1 MGSTG
6 KSCPPTL
13 RRARDTPNPA
23 IYGDDMPESTEG
35 LSYFA
40 TAAAMTDPT
49 AHADGLADTPSSP
62 ADDVDPSP
70 RVGREPVEA
79 AFFDLDK
86 TVIAKAAM
94 LAFGPRLRQEGLLN
108 RWLVVRA
115 LWGQIVFRYLGA
127 DEGRME
133 KMRETALRIAVGWE
147 KEKISALVDNAL
159 TEVIDPL
166 VYGEALELMESHRDA
181 GRRVY
186 LVSASP
192 EEIVLPLARHLGVDD
207 AIATRARIDADGC
220 YTGEVEF
227 YSAGVH
233 KVEAIE
239 REQGIHHLD
248 LARSFAYSDSITDLP
263 MLEAVGHPVAVN
275 PDRALL
281 HEAEARGWEI
291 RTFENPR
298 SLQDG
303 FIAGPRPATLGAGA
317 LGLGLAAGAALW
329 WWTRRA
335 APRRRRP
342 F

>member
-1 MGSTG
+1 MAMSQ
-6 KSCPPTL
+6 PP
-13 RRARDTPNPA
+13 
-23 IYGDDMPESTEG
+23 S
-35 LSYFA
+35 
-40 TAAAMTDPT
+40 
-49 AHADGLADTPSSP
+49 
-62 ADDVDPSP
+62 
-70 RVGREPVEA
+70 VEA

-94 LAFGPRLRQEGLLN
+94 LAFGPRLQQEGLLN

-133 KMRETALRIAVGWE
+133 KMRETALRIAVGWD
-147 KEKISALVDNAL
+147 KEKIAALVDNAL

-166 VYGEALELMESHRDA
+166 VYAEALELMDSHRDA

-192 EEIVLPLARHLGVDD
+192 EEIVLPLARYLGVDD
-207 AIATRARIDADGC
+207 AIATRARVDADGC

-239 REQGIHHLD
+239 HERDLHNLD
-248 LARSFAYSDSITDLP
+248 LANSFAYSDSITDIP
-263 MLEAVGHPVAVN
+263 MLETVGHPVAVN
-275 PDRALL
+275 PDRGLL
-281 HEAEARGWEI
+281 KEAEARGWEI

-298 SLQDG
+298 PLREGSLQ
-303 FIAGPRPATLGAGA
+303 APKPAVLGAGA
-317 LGLGLAAGAALW
+317 VSLGIAAGAALLW
-329 WWTRRA
+329 RTRRA
-335 APRRRRP
+335 ASKSRWP

>member
-1 MGSTG
+1 M
-6 KSCPPTL
+6 
-13 RRARDTPNPA
+13 ATP
-23 IYGDDMPESTEG
+23 E
-35 LSYFA
+35 
-40 TAAAMTDPT
+40 
-49 AHADGLADTPSSP
+49 H
-62 ADDVDPSP
+62 
-70 RVGREPVEA
+70 EPVEA

-94 LAFGPRLRQEGLLN
+94 LAFGPRLQQEGLLN

-133 KMRETALRIAVGWE
+133 KMRETALKIAVGWE
-147 KEKISALVDNAL
+147 KEKISSLVDNAL

-166 VYGEALELMESHRDA
+166 VYAEALELMESHRDA

-227 YSAGVH
+227 YSAGIH

-239 REQGIHHLD
+239 RERVVHGLD
-248 LARSFAYSDSITDLP
+248 LEHSFAYSDSITDLP

-275 PDRALL
+275 PDRGLL
-281 HEAEARGWEI
+281 KEAEARGWEI

-298 SLQDG
+298 PLREGS
-303 FIAGPRPATLGAGA
+303 IAAPKPAVLGAGV
-317 LGLGLAAGAALW
+317 LGLGMAAGGALLW
-329 WWTRRA
+329 RTRRT
-335 APRRRRP
+335 APKRRWP

>member
-1 MGSTG
+1 MAS
-6 KSCPPTL
+6 PT
-13 RRARDTPNPA
+13 
-23 IYGDDMPESTEG
+23 S
-35 LSYFA
+35 
-40 TAAAMTDPT
+40 
-49 AHADGLADTPSSP
+49 
-62 ADDVDPSP
+62 
-70 RVGREPVEA
+70 EPVEA

-94 LAFGPRLRQEGLLN
+94 LVFGPRLHQAGLLN

-115 LWGQIVFRYLGA
+115 LWGQVVFRYLGA
-127 DEGRME
+127 DEGRMQ

-147 KEKISALVDNAL
+147 KERISALVDDAL

-166 VYGEALELMESHRDA
+166 VYAEALELMESHRDA

-207 AIATRARIDADGC
+207 AIATRARIDSDGR

-239 REQGIHHLD
+239 AEVAIHGLD

-275 PDRALL
+275 PDRSLL
-281 HEAEARGWEI
+281 KEAEARGWEI

-298 SLQDG
+298 PLREGS
-303 FIAGPRPATLGAGA
+303 IAAPKPAAIGVGAIGM
-317 LGLGLAAGAALW
+317 GLAAGATLW
-329 WWTRRA
+329 WRTRRTK
-335 APRRRRP
+335 PVRRWP

>member
-1 MGSTG
+1 M
-6 KSCPPTL
+6 
-13 RRARDTPNPA
+13 ATP
-23 IYGDDMPESTEG
+23 
-35 LSYFA
+35 
-40 TAAAMTDPT
+40 
-49 AHADGLADTPSSP
+49 AHPS
-62 ADDVDPSP
+62 
-70 RVGREPVEA
+70 VEA

-94 LAFGPRLRQEGLLN
+94 LAFGPRLHQEGLLN

-127 DEGRME
+127 DEGRMQ

-166 VYGEALELMESHRDA
+166 VYAEALELMESHRDA

-192 EEIVLPLARHLGVDD
+192 EEIVMPLARHLGVDD
-207 AIATRARIDADGC
+207 AIATRARIDADGR

-227 YSAGVH
+227 YSAGIH

-239 REQGIHHLD
+239 RERELHDLD
-248 LARSFAYSDSITDLP
+248 LEHSFAYSDSITDLP
-263 MLEAVGHPVAVN
+263 MLETVGHPVAVN

-281 HEAEARGWEI
+281 REAEARGWEI
-291 RTFENPR
+291 RTFENPQPLR
-298 SLQDG
+298 EGS
-303 FIAGPRPATLGAGA
+303 IAAPSPAVLGAGV
-317 LGLGLAAGAALW
+317 LGLGLAAGAALLW
-329 WWTRRA
+329 RTRKA
-335 APRRRRP
+335 APKRRWP

>member
-1 MGSTG
+1 MAS
-6 KSCPPTL
+6 PPT
-13 RRARDTPNPA
+13 
-23 IYGDDMPESTEG
+23 
-35 LSYFA
+35 
-40 TAAAMTDPT
+40 
-49 AHADGLADTPSSP
+49 
-62 ADDVDPSP
+62 
-70 RVGREPVEA
+70 EPIEA

-94 LAFGPRLRQEGLLN
+94 LAFGPRLQQAGLLN

-127 DEGRME
+127 DEGRMQ
-133 KMRETALRIAVGWE
+133 KMRETALKIAVGWE
-147 KEKISALVDNAL
+147 KERISALVDNAL

-166 VYGEALELMESHRDA
+166 VYAEALELMESHRDA

-207 AIATRARIDADGC
+207 AIATRARIDADGR

-227 YSAGVH
+227 YSAGEH
-233 KVEAIE
+233 KVGAIE
-239 REQGIHHLD
+239 AEATTHGLD
-248 LARSFAYSDSITDLP
+248 LAHSFAYSDSITDLP

-275 PDRALL
+275 PDRGLL
-281 HEAEARGWEI
+281 KEAEARGWEI

-298 SLQDG
+298 PLRDG
-303 FIAGPRPATLGAGA
+303 SIATPRPAALGAGA
-317 LGLGLAAGAALW
+317 LGMGLVAGATLW
-329 WWTRRA
+329 WRTRRA
-335 APRRRRP
+335 KPARRWP

>member
-1 MGSTG
+1 M
-6 KSCPPTL
+6 
-13 RRARDTPNPA
+13 ADQPNR
-23 IYGDDMPESTEG
+23 T
-35 LSYFA
+35 
-40 TAAAMTDPT
+40 
-49 AHADGLADTPSSP
+49 
-62 ADDVDPSP
+62 
-70 RVGREPVEA
+70 EA

-94 LAFGPRLRQEGLLN
+94 LAFGPRLQQEGLLN

-127 DEGRME
+127 DEGRMQ
-133 KMRETALRIAVGWE
+133 KMRETALKIAVGWH
-147 KEKISALVDNAL
+147 KETISALVDNAL

-166 VYGEALELMESHRDA
+166 VYAEALELIDSHRDA

-192 EEIVLPLARHLGVDD
+192 EEIVLPLARHVGVDD
-207 AIATRARIDADGC
+207 AIATRARIDADGR

-239 REQGIHHLD
+239 REVERHDLD
-248 LARSFAYSDSITDLP
+248 LANSFAYSDSITDLP
-263 MLEAVGHPVAVN
+263 MLETVGHPVAVN

-281 HEAEARGWEI
+281 REAEARGWEI

-298 SLQDG
+298 PLREGS
-303 FIAGPRPATLGAGA
+303 IAAPRPRTIGAGA
-317 LGLGLAAGAALW
+317 LAAGAAAGAALW
-329 WWTRRA
+329 WRTRRP
-335 APRRRRP
+335 PRRTGLADRLP
-342 F
+342 W

>member
-1 MGSTG
+1 MA
-6 KSCPPTL
+6 PPIT
-13 RRARDTPNPA
+13 
-23 IYGDDMPESTEG
+23 
-35 LSYFA
+35 
-40 TAAAMTDPT
+40 
-49 AHADGLADTPSSP
+49 
-62 ADDVDPSP
+62 
-70 RVGREPVEA
+70 EPVEA

-94 LAFGPRLRQEGLLN
+94 LAFGPRLQQAGLLN
-108 RWLVVRA
+108 RWMVARA

-133 KMRETALRIAVGWE
+133 KMRETALKIAVGWE
-147 KEKISALVDNAL
+147 KDKISALVDNAL
-159 TEVIDPL
+159 SDVIDPL
-166 VYGEALELMESHRDA
+166 VYAEALELMESHRDA

-192 EEIVLPLARHLGVDD
+192 EEIVMPLARHLGVDD
-207 AIATRARIDADGC
+207 AIATRARIDADGR

-227 YSAGVH
+227 YSAGIH

-239 REQGIHHLD
+239 RERNTYGLALD
-248 LARSFAYSDSITDLP
+248 RSFAYSDSITDLP

-281 HEAEARGWEI
+281 KEAEARGWEI

-298 SLQDG
+298 PLREGS
-303 FIAGPRPATLGAGA
+303 IAAPKLATVGAGA
-317 LGLGLAAGAALW
+317 LGLGLAAGWALW
-329 WWTRRA
+329 WRLRSQAPKRRW
-335 APRRRRP
+335 P

>member
-1 MGSTG
+1 M
-6 KSCPPTL
+6 
-13 RRARDTPNPA
+13 A
-23 IYGDDMPESTEG
+23 
-35 LSYFA
+35 
-40 TAAAMTDPT
+40 
-49 AHADGLADTPSSP
+49 TPSP
-62 ADDVDPSP
+62 
-70 RVGREPVEA
+70 EPLEA

-94 LAFGPRLRQEGLLN
+94 LAFGPRLQQAGLLN

-115 LWGQIVFRYLGA
+115 VWGQVVFRYLGA
-127 DEGRME
+127 DEGRMQ
-133 KMRETALRIAVGWE
+133 KMRETALKIAVGWE
-147 KEKISALVDNAL
+147 KERISALVDNAL

-166 VYGEALELMESHRDA
+166 VYAEALELMESHRDA

-207 AIATRARIDADGC
+207 AIATRAKIDSDGC

-233 KVEAIE
+233 KVEAMAAE
-239 REQGIHHLD
+239 VAAHGLD
-248 LARSFAYSDSITDLP
+248 LTRSFAYSDSITDLP

-275 PDRALL
+275 PDRGLL
-281 HEAEARGWEI
+281 REAEARGWEI

-298 SLQDG
+298 PLREGS
-303 FIAGPRPATLGAGA
+303 IVTPRPAALGAGA
-317 LGLGLAAGAALW
+317 LGMGLAAGATLW
-329 WWTRRA
+329 WRTRRA
-335 APRRRRP
+335 KPARRWP